1 VGSAGRGIDPE
12 GDGRERRTARVRR
25 IAHRLVALPRD
36 AQQPASAG
44 TSGRPTDRLETE
56 HNVNKQQLIDAA
68 ADSAELSKND
78 VSKAL
83 DAVLDT
89 ITDALKAGDRVAL
102 TGFGTFEVR
111 DRAARTARN
120 PQTGESIQVAASRA
134 PAFKAG
140 KALKDAV
147 N

>member
-1 VGSAGRGIDPE
+1 
-12 GDGRERRTARVRR
+12 
-25 IAHRLVALPRD
+25 
-36 AQQPASAG
+36 
-44 TSGRPTDRLETE
+44 
-56 HNVNKQQLIDAA
+56 VNKQQLIDAA
-68 ADSAELSKND
+68 ADSADLSKGEM
-78 VSKAL
+78 SKAL
-83 DAVLDT
+83 DAFIDT
-89 ITDALKAGDRVAL
+89 IADALKAGEKVAL

-120 PQTGESIQVAASRA
+120 PQTGETIQVAASRA